1 MEFLNNI
8 WTAISTPNET
18 LITLLSIPLLI
29 FIEAPLTFYLI
40 SNFFNIKFSKKQA
53 FIYILSTGII
63 AVIANYLISFPFN
76 IILNYAFAFIILFF
90 VMKLSFTQTLIATIF
105 PSIVF

>member
-18 LITLLSIPLLI
+18 LITLLSIPLLLL
-29 FIEAPLTFYLI
+29 IEAPLTYCLI

-76 IILNYAFAFIILFF
+76 I
-90 VMKLSFTQTLIATIF
+90 
-105 PSIVF
+105 